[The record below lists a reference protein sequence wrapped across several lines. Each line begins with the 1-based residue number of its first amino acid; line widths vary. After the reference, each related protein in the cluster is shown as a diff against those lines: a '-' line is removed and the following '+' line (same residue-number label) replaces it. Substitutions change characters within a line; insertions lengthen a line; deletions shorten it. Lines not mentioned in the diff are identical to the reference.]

1 MNTQT
6 PYQRLCQTHTKCCHN
21 PLRHSL
27 TFIPTL
33 IFFQK
38 NEIFTYSLATQ
49 GMWLSENTWSG
60 HPLFSDGKICFLIQS
75 SLLPPG
81 YATPRQIPAVW
92 LQNLT
97 ELKNSLITIPLK
109 YPATLTPTNGGN
121 ANHVS
126 RRLRGAWKQSR
137 QYRGFGAWAKSEEE
151 DEEEE
156 DEELPAI
163 MTHIHR
169 GVMALKSCFSKI
181 WHILPFDFSQR
192 RHFIKIRL
200 NRVNNMQTNRKPLQT
215 KIKQLWKL
223 CTDRLQS

>member
-1 MNTQT
+1 MIKWSSMATDMKNQTLVNKDKRTHISSPLATFISRLLNMHILNCPPHRRKTTHIQKAHVWT

-21 PLRHSL
+21 PLCHSL
-27 TFIPTL
+27 RFIPTL
-33 IFFQK
+33 IFLQK

-60 HPLFSDGKICFLIQS
+60 LPLFSDGKICFLIQS

-126 RRLRGAWKQSR
+126 QRLRGAWKQSH
-137 QYRGFGAWAKSEEE
+137 QYGGFGSCAKVRKKKK
-151 DEEEE
+151 
-156 DEELPAI
+156 
-163 MTHIHR
+163 MK
-169 GVMALKSCFSKI
+169 KS
-181 WHILPFDFSQR
+181 
-192 RHFIKIRL
+192 
-200 NRVNNMQTNRKPLQT
+200 
-215 KIKQLWKL
+215 QL
-223 CTDRLQS
+223 